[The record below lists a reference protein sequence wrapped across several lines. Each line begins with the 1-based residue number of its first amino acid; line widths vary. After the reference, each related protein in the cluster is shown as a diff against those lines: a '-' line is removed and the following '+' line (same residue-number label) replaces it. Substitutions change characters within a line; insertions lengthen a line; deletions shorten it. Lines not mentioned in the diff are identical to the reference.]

1 MNFSNF
7 FISRPIFA
15 TVLAIIVTLIGAMS
29 MRILPIE
36 QYPSVVPP
44 TVSVQAQF
52 PGADAETVAQ
62 TVAAPLAEAINGVE
76 DMLYMTSNSS
86 DNGSMSLSVAF
97 NIGTDGDINTINVNN
112 RVQGAL
118 SQLPEQV
125 QSQGVQVELRSDSIL
140 MLVALISPNGDY
152 NRVYMQNYAT
162 LNILDELRQVPGVG
176 NAEVL
181 GGGEFA
187 MRIWMDPDKLAQYDL
202 TPSEVASAVRTQN
215 TEIPAGNLA
224 SAPQGE
230 PRAYTYTITAGG
242 RLTDPDEF
250 RNIYLRTNPDG
261 SSLRLQ
267 DVARIELGASFYG
280 VDARLNGATM
290 TPIIIN
296 QQPGANALST
306 AEAVRSTMEDLK
318 SRFPPGL
325 EYVTPYDTTL
335 FIDASVET
343 VLHTFIEAFLIVA
356 VILFIFLQNWRFT
369 VIAMSVV
376 PVAVIGTF
384 AGFYV
389 LGYSI
394 NLLTLFALVLS
405 IGIVVDD
412 AILVVEN
419 VERVIS
425 EDEDITVRDA
435 TIQAMREVG
444 GPVIAT
450 SLIMAAVFVPVA
462 FLGGFTGQIYQ
473 QFAITVSIS
482 VALSALMALTF
493 TPALSAIFIK
503 HNLNHDRPS
512 KFRRAIRT
520 PLRLFDRL
528 FAGITAAYM
537 WCVKKLVRFWL
548 LALAI
553 TVAIGAGSYWMY
565 VSTPS
570 TLVPETDQGIVL
582 ASVSLPDA
590 ASLDRTQTYMAKLSA
605 EIEKIEGVEYASAVA
620 GYDLLASA
628 VNTARGVIFVN
639 MLPWGERD
647 LTADALVGRIMQLG
661 ASIDGG
667 SAMAFNVPPI
677 MGLSTTGGFTGYLQ
691 SFDGA
696 STRELYEASL
706 QVMGAANQHPM
717 LSRVFSTFNVN
728 VPSYKAHIDQ
738 QKALSYGVALENIN
752 SALANTFGNG
762 FVNYFSYQN
771 RNFQVYLQNED
782 EFRKTP
788 DDLNNVY
795 VRGGSGDRIPLSEF
809 VTLERQVGASVVSR
823 FGVYT
828 GAQFQGG
835 AAPGYSSAQA
845 IQAMEEVVL
854 DTLGPNWGMG
864 WTGTAYQEANLG
876 NAAMIAIVFGILMVF
891 LILAA
896 QYESWA
902 LPLAVLTATPF
913 AFLGGIAGIALRGLD
928 TSVYVQIGMLVVVGL
943 AAKNAILIV
952 EFAELQRKEEGKSIR
967 EAAITAAE
975 LRFRPIVM
983 TSLAFIFGTLP
994 LALATG
1000 ASDVSSHHIGT
1011 TVAVGMASVAI
1022 LGSLFVPT
1030 FYAMIAYSA
1039 DWLRRKTRGKQ
1050 HDQNDRRDQSD
1061 GRGEHDDRIAHDPQ

>member
-15 TVLAIIVTLIGAMS
+15 TVLAIILTLVGVMAM
-29 MRILPIE
+29 RVLPIE

-76 DMLYMTSNSS
+76 DMLYMTSNSA
-86 DNGSMSLSVAF
+86 DNGIMSLSVAF

-118 SQLPEQV
+118 SQLPEEV
-125 QSQGVQVELRSDSIL
+125 QSQGVTVELRSDSIL
-140 MLVALISPNGDY
+140 MLIALTSPNDDY
-152 NRVYMQNYAT
+152 NNVYMQNYAT

-202 TPSEVASAVRTQN
+202 TPSEVASAIRSQN
-215 TEIPAGNLA
+215 TEVPAGNLA

-230 PRAYTYTITAGG
+230 PRAYTYTLTAGG
-242 RLTDPDEF
+242 RLNDPDDF
-250 RNIYLRTNPDG
+250 RDIYLRTNPDG
-261 SSLRLQ
+261 SSLRLE

-280 VDARLNGATM
+280 ISARLNGSTM

-306 AEAVRSTMEDLK
+306 AEAVRDAMDEVAG
-318 SRFPPGL
+318 RFPPGL

-343 VLHTFIEAFLIVA
+343 VFHTFIEAFLIVI

-376 PVAVIGTF
+376 PVSVIGTF
-384 AGFYV
+384 AGFYMFDF
-389 LGYSI
+389 SI
-394 NLLTLFALVLS
+394 NLLTLFAMVLS

-419 VERVIS
+419 VERVLS

-435 TIQAMREVG
+435 TAQAMREVG

-473 QFAITVSIS
+473 QFAITVAIS
-482 VALSALMALTF
+482 VALSAIMALTF

-512 KFRRAIRT
+512 KFRRAIST
-520 PLRLFDRL
+520 PLRLFDRM
-528 FAGITAAYM
+528 FAGITAVYM
-537 WCVKKLVRFWL
+537 WFVKKLVRFWL
-548 LALAI
+548 LALAL
-553 TVAIGAGSYWMY
+553 TLAVGAGSYWLF
-565 VSTPS
+565 VTSPS
-570 TLVPETDQGIVL
+570 SLVPETDQGVAL
-582 ASVSLPDA
+582 VSVSLPDA
-590 ASLDRTQTYMAKLSA
+590 ASLDRTENYMSKLSA
-605 EIEKIEGVEYASAVA
+605 AIEEIDGVQYSSSVA
-620 GYDLLASA
+620 GYDLLAGS

-639 MLPWGERD
+639 MLPWGDRD
-647 LTADALVGRIMQLG
+647 LSVEGLVGQIMQLG
-661 ASIDGG
+661 AGIDGG
-667 SAMAFNVPPI
+667 TAMAFNVPPI
-677 MGLSTTGGFTGYLQ
+677 LGLSTTGGFTGYLQ
-691 SFDGA
+691 SFEGA
-696 STRELYEASL
+696 SPREIYEASL
-706 QVMGAANQHPM
+706 QVMGAANEHPA
-717 LSRVFSTFNVN
+717 LNQVFSTFNVN
-728 VPSYKAHIDQ
+728 VPSYRAEIDQ
-738 QKALSYGVALENIN
+738 QKALSYGVPLENIN
-752 SALANTFGNG
+752 SALSNTFGNG
-762 FVNYFSYQN
+762 FVNFFSYQN

-788 DDLNNVY
+788 DDINNVF
-795 VRGGSGDRIPLSEF
+795 VRGGSGERIPLSEF
-809 VTLERQVGASVVSR
+809 VTLERQVGASVISR

-835 AAPGYSSAQA
+835 PAEGYSSSEA
-845 IQAMEEVVL
+845 IEAMDQVVQE
-854 DTLGPNWGMG
+854 TLGSNWGMG
-864 WTGTAYQEANLG
+864 WTGTAYQEANMG
-876 NAAMIAIVFGILMVF
+876 NAASLAIIFGILMVF

-913 AFLGGIAGIALRGLD
+913 AFLGGIGGIALRGLD

-1011 TVAVGMASVAI
+1011 TVAMGMLSVAI
-1022 LGSLFVPT
+1022 LGSLFVPS

-1039 DWLRRKTRGKQ
+1039 DWLQRKRKGNK
-1050 HDQNDRRDQSD
+1050 HDERLEHQS
-1061 GRGEHDDRIAHDPQ
+1061 E

>member
-15 TVLAIIVTLIGAMS
+15 TVLAIILTLVGAMA

-76 DMLYMTSNSS
+76 DMLYMTSNSA
-86 DNGSMSLSVAF
+86 DNGLMSLSVAF

-118 SQLPEQV
+118 SQLPEAV
-125 QSQGVQVELRSDSIL
+125 QSQGVTVELRSDSIL
-140 MLVALISPNGDY
+140 MLVALTSPSGDY
-152 NRVYMQNYAT
+152 NNVYMQNYAT

-202 TPSEVASAVRTQN
+202 TPSEVASAIRAQN

-224 SAPQGE
+224 ATPQSE

-242 RLTDPDEF
+242 RLSSPDDF
-250 RNIYLRTNPDG
+250 RNIFLRTNADG
-261 SSLRLQ
+261 SSLRLE

-296 QQPGANALST
+296 QQPGANALET
-306 AEAVRSTMEDLK
+306 ANSVRATMEDLAE
-318 SRFPPGL
+318 RFPPGL

-343 VLHTFIEAFLIVA
+343 VLKTFIEAFLIVI

-376 PVAVIGTF
+376 PVSVIGTF
-384 AGFYV
+384 AGFY
-389 LGYSI
+389 LFDFSI

-419 VERVIS
+419 VERVLSEEDDIS
-425 EDEDITVRDA
+425 VRDA
-435 TIQAMREVG
+435 TIRAMKEVG

-462 FLGGFTGQIYQ
+462 FMGGFTGQIYQ
-473 QFAITVSIS
+473 QFAITVAIS

-503 HNLNHDRPS
+503 HNLHKTRQS
-512 KFRRAIRT
+512 AFKRAITT
-520 PLRLFDRL
+520 PLRLFDRF
-528 FAGITAAYM
+528 FAGFTALYM
-537 WCVKKLVRFWL
+537 WFVKKLVRFWV
-548 LALAI
+548 LALAL
-553 TVAIGAGSYWMY
+553 TVAVGAGSYWLY
-565 VSTPS
+565 ANTPS

-582 ASVSLPDA
+582 VSVSLPDA
-590 ASLDRTQTYMAKLSA
+590 ASLDRTQNYMAELSA
-605 EIEKIEGVEYASAVA
+605 AIEDIPGVQYSSAVA
-620 GYDLLASA
+620 GYDILSSA
-628 VNTARGVIFVN
+628 VNTARGIMFIN
-639 MLPWGERD
+639 MKPWAERE
-647 LTADALVGRIMQLG
+647 LTANELVGRIMQLG

-706 QVMGAANQHPM
+706 KIMQAANQHPV
-717 LSRVFSTFNVN
+717 LNRVFSTFNVN
-728 VPSYKAHIDQ
+728 VPSYRAEIDQ

-788 DDLNNVY
+788 EDVNNVY
-795 VRGGSGDRIPLSEF
+795 VRGGNGERIPLSEF
-809 VTLERQVGASVVSR
+809 VTLERQTGPAVVSR
-823 FGVYT
+823 FGVYA
-828 GAQFQGG
+828 GAQFQGNP
-835 AAPGYSSAQA
+835 APGYSSAQA
-845 IQAMEEVVL
+845 IEAMEEVVQE
-854 DTLGPNWGMG
+854 TLGDNWGMG
-864 WTGTAYQEANLG
+864 WTGTAYQESNLG
-876 NAAMIAIVFGILMVF
+876 NTATLAIVFGILMVF

-896 QYESWA
+896 QYESWS

-913 AFLGGIAGIALRGLD
+913 AFLGGIAGIVLRGLD

-952 EFAELQRKEEGKSIR
+952 EFAELQRKELGKSIR

-983 TSLAFIFGTLP
+983 TSLAFVFGTLP

-1022 LGSLFVPT
+1022 LGSLFIPS
-1030 FYAMIAYSA
+1030 FYAMIAAVS
-1039 DWLRRKTRGKQ
+1039 DWLYRKRHPNQDRQEQAELG
-1050 HDQNDRRDQSD
+1050 HDN
-1061 GRGEHDDRIAHDPQ
+1061 A

>member
-15 TVLAIIVTLIGAMS
+15 TVLAIILTLVGAMA

-76 DMLYMTSNSS
+76 DMLYMTSNSA
-86 DNGSMSLSVAF
+86 DNGLMSLSVAF

-118 SQLPEQV
+118 SQLPEAV
-125 QSQGVQVELRSDSIL
+125 QSQGVTVELRSDSIL
-140 MLVALISPNGDY
+140 MLVALTSPSGDY
-152 NRVYMQNYAT
+152 NNVYMQNYAT

-202 TPSEVASAVRTQN
+202 TPSEVASAIRAQN

-224 SAPQGE
+224 ATPQSE

-242 RLTDPDEF
+242 RLSSPDDF
-250 RNIYLRTNPDG
+250 RNIFLRTNTDG
-261 SSLRLQ
+261 SSLRLE

-296 QQPGANALST
+296 QQPGANALET
-306 AEAVRSTMEDLK
+306 ANSVRATMEDLAE
-318 SRFPPGL
+318 RFPPGL

-343 VLHTFIEAFLIVA
+343 VLKTFIEAFLIVI

-376 PVAVIGTF
+376 PVSVIGTF
-384 AGFYV
+384 AGFY
-389 LGYSI
+389 LFDFSI

-419 VERVIS
+419 VERVLSEEDDIS
-425 EDEDITVRDA
+425 VRDA
-435 TIQAMREVG
+435 TIRAMKEVG

-462 FLGGFTGQIYQ
+462 FMGGFTGQIYQ
-473 QFAITVSIS
+473 QFAITVAIS

-503 HNLNHDRPS
+503 HNLHKTRQS
-512 KFRRAIRT
+512 AFKRAITT
-520 PLRLFDRL
+520 PLRLFDRF
-528 FAGITAAYM
+528 FAGFTALYM
-537 WCVKKLVRFWL
+537 WFVKKLVRFWV
-548 LALAI
+548 LALAL
-553 TVAIGAGSYWMY
+553 TVAVGAGSYWLY
-565 VSTPS
+565 ANTPS

-582 ASVSLPDA
+582 VSVSLPDA
-590 ASLDRTQTYMAKLSA
+590 ASLDRTQNYMAELSA
-605 EIEKIEGVEYASAVA
+605 AIEDIPGVQYSSAVA
-620 GYDLLASA
+620 GYDILSSA
-628 VNTARGVIFVN
+628 VNTARGIMFIN
-639 MLPWGERD
+639 MKPWAERE
-647 LTADALVGRIMQLG
+647 LTANELVGRIMQLG

-706 QVMGAANQHPM
+706 KIMQAANQHPV
-717 LSRVFSTFNVN
+717 LNRVFSTFNVN
-728 VPSYKAHIDQ
+728 VPSYRAEIDQ

-788 DDLNNVY
+788 EDVNNVY
-795 VRGGSGDRIPLSEF
+795 VRGGNGERIPLSEF
-809 VTLERQVGASVVSR
+809 VTLERQTGPAVVSR
-823 FGVYT
+823 FGVYA
-828 GAQFQGG
+828 GAQFQGNP
-835 AAPGYSSAQA
+835 APGYSSAQA
-845 IQAMEEVVL
+845 IEAMEEVVQE
-854 DTLGPNWGMG
+854 TLGDNWGMG
-864 WTGTAYQEANLG
+864 WTGTAYQESNLG
-876 NAAMIAIVFGILMVF
+876 NTATLAIVFGILMVF

-896 QYESWA
+896 QYESWS

-913 AFLGGIAGIALRGLD
+913 AFLGGIGGIVLRGLD

-952 EFAELQRKEEGKSIR
+952 EFAELQRKEQGKSIR

-1011 TVAVGMASVAI
+1011 TVAMGMASVAI
-1022 LGSLFVPT
+1022 LGSLFIPS
-1030 FYAMIAYSA
+1030 FYAMIASVS
-1039 DWLRRKTRGKQ
+1039 DWLYRKRHPNQDRQEQAELG
-1050 HDQNDRRDQSD
+1050 HDN
-1061 GRGEHDDRIAHDPQ
+1061 A

>member
-15 TVLAIIVTLIGAMS
+15 TVLAIILTLVGAMA

-76 DMLYMTSNSS
+76 DMLYMTSNSA
-86 DNGSMSLSVAF
+86 DNGLMSLSVAF

-118 SQLPEQV
+118 SQLPEAV
-125 QSQGVQVELRSDSIL
+125 QSQGVTVELRSDSIL
-140 MLVALISPNGDY
+140 MLVALTSPSGDY
-152 NRVYMQNYAT
+152 NNVYMQNYAT

-202 TPSEVASAVRTQN
+202 TPSEVASAIRAQN

-224 SAPQGE
+224 ATPQSE

-242 RLTDPDEF
+242 RLSSPDDF
-250 RNIYLRTNPDG
+250 RNIFLRTNADG
-261 SSLRLQ
+261 SSLRLE

-296 QQPGANALST
+296 QQPGANALET
-306 AEAVRSTMEDLK
+306 ANSVRATMEDLAE
-318 SRFPPGL
+318 RFPPGL

-343 VLHTFIEAFLIVA
+343 VLKTFIEAFLIVI

-376 PVAVIGTF
+376 PVSVIGTF
-384 AGFYV
+384 AGFY
-389 LGYSI
+389 LFDFSI

-419 VERVIS
+419 VERVLSEEDDIS
-425 EDEDITVRDA
+425 VRDA
-435 TIQAMREVG
+435 TIRAMKEVG

-462 FLGGFTGQIYQ
+462 FMGGFTGQIYQ
-473 QFAITVSIS
+473 QFAITVAIS

-503 HNLNHDRPS
+503 HNLHKTRQS
-512 KFRRAIRT
+512 AFKRAITT
-520 PLRLFDRL
+520 PLRLFDRF
-528 FAGITAAYM
+528 FAGFTALYM
-537 WCVKKLVRFWL
+537 WFVKKLVRFWV
-548 LALAI
+548 LALAL
-553 TVAIGAGSYWMY
+553 TVAVGAGSYWLY
-565 VSTPS
+565 ANTPS

-582 ASVSLPDA
+582 VSVSLPDA
-590 ASLDRTQTYMAKLSA
+590 ASLDRTQNYMAELSA
-605 EIEKIEGVEYASAVA
+605 AIEDIPGVQYSSAVA
-620 GYDLLASA
+620 GYDILSSA

-639 MLPWGERD
+639 MQPWSERD
-647 LTADALVGRIMQLG
+647 LTANELVGRIMQLG

-706 QVMGAANQHPM
+706 KIMQAANQHPV
-717 LSRVFSTFNVN
+717 LNRVFSTFNVN
-728 VPSYKAHIDQ
+728 VPSYRAEIDQ

-788 DDLNNVY
+788 EDVNNVY
-795 VRGGSGDRIPLSEF
+795 VRGGNGERIPLSEF
-809 VTLERQVGASVVSR
+809 VTLERQTGPAVVSR
-823 FGVYT
+823 FGVYA
-828 GAQFQGG
+828 GAQFQGNP
-835 AAPGYSSAQA
+835 APGYSSAQA
-845 IQAMEEVVL
+845 IEAMEEVVQE
-854 DTLGPNWGMG
+854 TLGDNWGMG
-864 WTGTAYQEANLG
+864 WTGTAYQESNLG
-876 NAAMIAIVFGILMVF
+876 NTATLAIVFGILMVF

-896 QYESWA
+896 QYESWS

-913 AFLGGIAGIALRGLD
+913 AFLGGIGGIVLRGLD

-952 EFAELQRKEEGKSIR
+952 EFAELQRKELGKSIR

-1011 TVAVGMASVAI
+1011 TVAMGMASVAI
-1022 LGSLFVPT
+1022 LGSLFIPS
-1030 FYAMIAYSA
+1030 FYAMIASVS
-1039 DWLRRKTRGKQ
+1039 DWLYRKRHPNQDRQEQAELG
-1050 HDQNDRRDQSD
+1050 HDN
-1061 GRGEHDDRIAHDPQ
+1061 A

>member
-7 FISRPIFA
+7 FIKRPIFA
-15 TVLAIIVTLIGAMS
+15 TVLAIILTLIGVMS
-29 MRILPIE
+29 MRVLPVE

-76 DMLYMTSNSS
+76 DMLYMTSTSA
-86 DNGSMSLSVAF
+86 DNGTMSLNVAF

-118 SQLPEQV
+118 SQLPEAV
-125 QSQGVQVELRSDSIL
+125 QAQGVRVELRSSSIL
-140 MLVALISPNGDY
+140 MLVALISPEGDY
-152 NRVYMQNYAT
+152 NRTYMQNYAT

-202 TPSEVASAVRTQN
+202 TPTEVAAAIRAQN
-215 TEIPAGNLA
+215 TEVPAGNLA
-224 SAPQGE
+224 ATPQSE
-230 PRAYTYTITAGG
+230 PRAFSYTITAGG
-242 RLTDPDEF
+242 RLSDVDDF
-250 RNIYLRTNPDG
+250 REIFLRTNPDG
-261 SSLRLQ
+261 SALRLQ

-280 VDARLNGATM
+280 VDARLNGAAM
-290 TPIIIN
+290 SPIIIN
-296 QQPGANALST
+296 QQPGANALET
-306 AEAVRSTMEDLK
+306 AEAVKATMAELEG
-318 SRFPPGL
+318 RFPPGL
-325 EYVTPYDTTL
+325 EQVVPYDTTL
-335 FIDASVET
+335 FIDASVNT
-343 VLHTFIEAFLIVA
+343 VTKVFIEAFLIVG

-376 PVAVIGTF
+376 PVSVLATF
-384 AGFYV
+384 AGFYMF
-389 LGYSI
+389 GFSI

-419 VERVIS
+419 VERVLS
-425 EDEDITVRDA
+425 EDEEITVTQA
-435 TIQAMREVG
+435 TIRAMKEVG

-473 QFAITVSIS
+473 QFALTVAIS
-482 VALSALMALTF
+482 VAFSALMALTF

-503 HNLNHDRPS
+503 HKAPMGES
-512 KFRRAIRT
+512 KLMRAIHT

-528 FAGITAAYM
+528 FAAITAVYM
-537 WCVKKLVRFWL
+537 WVVKVLVRFWG
-548 LALAI
+548 LALLLTAL
-553 TVAIGAGSYWMY
+553 VIGGSWWLYQT
-565 VSTPS
+565 TPS

-582 ASVSLPDA
+582 ASVQLPDS
-590 ASLDRTQTYMAKLSA
+590 ASLARTQDYMGELSSRIE
-605 EIEKIEGVEYASAVA
+605 EIPGVSYVAAVA
-620 GYDLLASA
+620 GYDILSSA
-628 VNTARGVIFVN
+628 VNTARGVMFIN
-639 MLPWGERD
+639 MAPWSERE
-647 LTADALVGRIMQLG
+647 LTAEGLVGQVMQLG
-661 ASIDGG
+661 AQIPGG
-667 SAMAFNVPPI
+667 SAMAFNMPPI

-691 SFDGA
+691 SFEGA
-696 STRELYEASL
+696 SPQELFQASV
-706 QVMGAANQHPM
+706 QVMQAAGEHPA
-717 LSRVFSTFNVN
+717 LQRVFTTFNVN
-728 VPSYKAHIDQ
+728 VPGYRAEIDQ
-738 QKALSYGVALENIN
+738 QKALSYGVALQDLNATL
-752 SALANTFGNG
+752 SNTFGNG

-782 EFRKTP
+782 EFRRTP
-788 DDLNNVY
+788 DDISSVY
-795 VRGGSGDRIPLSEF
+795 VRGGNGERIPLSEF
-809 VTLERQVGASVVSR
+809 VTLERQAKPAVVSR
-823 FGVYT
+823 FGVYL

-835 AAPGYSSAQA
+835 PAPGYSSGQA
-845 IQAMEEVVL
+845 VAAMEEIVQE
-854 DTLGPNWGMG
+854 TLGDDWGMG
-864 WTGTAYQEANLG
+864 WTGTAYQETQMGSTATL
-876 NAAMIAIVFGILMVF
+876 AIVFGLLMVF

-896 QYESWA
+896 QYESWS

-913 AFLGGIAGIALRGLD
+913 AFLGGIGGIVLRGLD
-928 TSVYVQIGMLVVVGL
+928 TSVYVEIGMLVVVGL

-952 EFAELQRKEEGKSIR
+952 EFAELQRKEQGKTIR
-967 EAAITAAE
+967 EAAITAAQ

-1000 ASDVSSHHIGT
+1000 ASDTSSHHIGT
-1011 TVAVGMASVAI
+1011 TVAVGMATVAV
-1022 LGSLFVPT
+1022 LGSFFVPS
-1030 FYAMIAYSA
+1030 FYAMIAAVS
-1039 DWLRRKTRGKQ
+1039 DWLRRKVLGGGAEHRRAAGA
-1050 HDQNDRRDQSD
+1050 DQ
-1061 GRGEHDDRIAHDPQ
+1061 P

>member
-15 TVLAIIVTLIGAMS
+15 TVLAIILTLVGAMA

-76 DMLYMTSNSS
+76 DMLYMTSNSA
-86 DNGSMSLSVAF
+86 DNGLMSLSVAF

-118 SQLPEQV
+118 SQLPEAV
-125 QSQGVQVELRSDSIL
+125 QSQGVTVELRSDSIL
-140 MLVALISPNGDY
+140 MLVALTSPSGDY
-152 NRVYMQNYAT
+152 NNVYMQNYAT

-202 TPSEVASAVRTQN
+202 TPSEVASAIRAQN

-224 SAPQGE
+224 ATPQSE

-242 RLTDPDEF
+242 RLSSPDDF
-250 RNIYLRTNPDG
+250 RNIFLRTNADG
-261 SSLRLQ
+261 SSLRLE

-296 QQPGANALST
+296 QQPGANALET
-306 AEAVRSTMEDLK
+306 ANSVRATMEDLAE
-318 SRFPPGL
+318 RFPPGL

-343 VLHTFIEAFLIVA
+343 VLKTFIEAFLIVI

-376 PVAVIGTF
+376 PVSVIGTF
-384 AGFYV
+384 AGFY
-389 LGYSI
+389 LFDFSI

-419 VERVIS
+419 VERVLSEEDDIS
-425 EDEDITVRDA
+425 VRDA
-435 TIQAMREVG
+435 TIRAMKEVG

-462 FLGGFTGQIYQ
+462 FMGGFTGQIYQ
-473 QFAITVSIS
+473 QFAITVAIS

-503 HNLNHDRPS
+503 HNLHKTRQS
-512 KFRRAIRT
+512 AFKRAITT
-520 PLRLFDRL
+520 PLRLFDRF
-528 FAGITAAYM
+528 FAGFTALYM
-537 WCVKKLVRFWL
+537 WFVKKLVRFWV
-548 LALAI
+548 LALAL
-553 TVAIGAGSYWMY
+553 TVAVGAGSYWLY
-565 VSTPS
+565 ANTPS

-582 ASVSLPDA
+582 VSVSLPDA
-590 ASLDRTQTYMAKLSA
+590 ASLDRTQNYMAELSA
-605 EIEKIEGVEYASAVA
+605 AIEDIPGVQYSSAVA
-620 GYDLLASA
+620 GYDILSSA
-628 VNTARGVIFVN
+628 VNTARGIMFVN
-639 MLPWGERD
+639 MQPWSERD
-647 LTADALVGRIMQLG
+647 LTANELVGRIMQLG

-706 QVMGAANQHPM
+706 QIMQAANQHPV
-717 LSRVFSTFNVN
+717 LNRVFTTFNVN
-728 VPSYKAHIDQ
+728 VPSYRAEIDQ

-788 DDLNNVY
+788 EDVNNVY
-795 VRGGSGDRIPLSEF
+795 VRGGNGERIPLSEF
-809 VTLERQVGASVVSR
+809 VTLERQTGPAVVSR
-823 FGVYT
+823 FGVYA
-828 GAQFQGG
+828 GAQFQGNP
-835 AAPGYSSAQA
+835 APGYSSAQA
-845 IQAMEEVVL
+845 IEAMEEVVQE
-854 DTLGPNWGMG
+854 TLGDNWGMG
-864 WTGTAYQEANLG
+864 WTGTAYQESNLG
-876 NAAMIAIVFGILMVF
+876 NTATLAIVFGILMVF

-896 QYESWA
+896 QYESWS

-913 AFLGGIAGIALRGLD
+913 AFLGGIGGIVLRGLD

-952 EFAELQRKEEGKSIR
+952 EFAELQRKELGKSIR

-1011 TVAVGMASVAI
+1011 TVAMGMASVAI
-1022 LGSLFVPT
+1022 LGSLFIPS
-1030 FYAMIAYSA
+1030 FYAMIASVS
-1039 DWLRRKTRGKQ
+1039 DWLYRKRHPNQDRQEQAELG
-1050 HDQNDRRDQSD
+1050 HDN
-1061 GRGEHDDRIAHDPQ
+1061 A

>member
-15 TVLAIIVTLIGAMS
+15 TVLAIIVTLVGVMS

-62 TVAAPLAEAINGVE
+62 TVAAPIAEAINGVE
-76 DMLYMTSNSS
+76 DMLYMTSNSA

-118 SQLPEQV
+118 SQLPEAV
-125 QSQGVQVELRSDSIL
+125 QSQGVTVELRSDAIL
-140 MLVALISPNGDY
+140 MFIALTSPDGDY
-152 NRVYMQNYAT
+152 DKIFMQNYAT
-162 LNILDELRQVPGVG
+162 LNVLDELRQVPGVG

-202 TPSEVASAVRTQN
+202 TPSEVASAIRVQN
-215 TEIPAGNLA
+215 TEVPAGNLA
-224 SAPQGE
+224 APPQSDS
-230 PRAYTYTITAGG
+230 RAYTYTITAGG
-242 RLTDPDEF
+242 RLTDVDDF
-250 RNIYLRTNPDG
+250 RNIFLRTNNDG
-261 SSLRLQ
+261 SSLRLE
-267 DVARIELGASFYG
+267 DVARVELGASSYR
-280 VDARLNGATM
+280 VDARLNGSSMA
-290 TPIIIN
+290 PIIIN
-296 QQPGANALST
+296 QQPGANALETSRGVR
-306 AEAVRSTMEDLK
+306 EAMDDL
-318 SRFPPGL
+318 SGRFPPGL
-325 EYVTPYDTTL
+325 EYVAPYDTTL

-343 VLHTFIEAFLIVA
+343 VLHTFIEAFLIVI

-376 PVAVIGTF
+376 PVAVVGTF
-384 AGFYV
+384 AGFY
-389 LGYSI
+389 LFGFSI

-419 VERVIS
+419 VERVLSEEDDIS
-425 EDEDITVRDA
+425 VRDA
-435 TIQAMREVG
+435 TIRAMKEVG

-473 QFAITVSIS
+473 QFAITVAIS
-482 VALSALMALTF
+482 VAISALMALTF

-503 HNLNHDRPS
+503 HKIAGAGQS
-512 KFRRAIRT
+512 KFKRALNT
-520 PLRLFDRL
+520 PFRLFDRL

-537 WCVKKLVRFWL
+537 WVVKGLVRFWL
-548 LALAI
+548 LALAL
-553 TVAIGAGSYWMY
+553 TVLTGVGSYWLY
-565 VSTPS
+565 ANTPS
-570 TLVPETDQGIVL
+570 TLVPETDQGVVL
-582 ASVSLPDA
+582 VSVSLPDA
-590 ASLDRTQTYMAKLSA
+590 ASLERTQTYMAKLSTA
-605 EIEKIEGVEYASAVA
+605 IEDIPGVEYSSAVA
-620 GYDLLASA
+620 GYDILSSA
-628 VNTARGVIFVN
+628 VNTARGVMFIN
-639 MLPWGERD
+639 LTPWSERE
-647 LTADALVGRIMQLG
+647 LTATELVGRIMGLG

-667 SAMAFNVPPI
+667 SAMAFNLPPI

-706 QVMGAANQHPM
+706 QIMQKANQHPA
-717 LSRVFSTFNVN
+717 LNRVFTTFNVN
-728 VPSYKAHIDQ
+728 VPSYRANIDQ

-752 SALANTFGNG
+752 SALGNTFGNG

-788 DDLNNVY
+788 EDISSVF
-795 VRGGSGDRIPLSEF
+795 VRGGNGERIPLSEF
-809 VTLERQVGASVVSR
+809 VELERQTGPAVVSR

-828 GAQFQGG
+828 GAQFQGQP
-835 AAPGYSSAQA
+835 AAGYSSAQA
-845 IQAMEEVVL
+845 IEAMEGIVQE
-854 DTLGPNWGMG
+854 TLGSDWGMG
-864 WTGTAYQEANLG
+864 WTGTAYQEANMG
-876 NAAMIAIVFGILMVF
+876 SAATLAIVFGLLMVF

-896 QYESWA
+896 QYESWS

-913 AFLGGIAGIALRGLD
+913 AFLGGIGGIVLRGLD

-952 EFAELQRKEEGKSIR
+952 EFAELQRKEQGKSIR

-1000 ASDVSSHHIGT
+1000 ASDTSSHHIGT
-1011 TVAVGMASVAI
+1011 TVAVGMFSVAT
-1022 LGSLFVPT
+1022 LGSLFIPS
-1030 FYAMIAYSA
+1030 FYAMIATTS
-1039 DWLRRKTRGKQ
+1039 DWLGRKMKGDKHEPREPALEQDK
-1050 HDQNDRRDQSD
+1050 H
-1061 GRGEHDDRIAHDPQ
+1061 

>member
-15 TVLAIIVTLIGAMS
+15 TVLAIILTLVGAMA

-76 DMLYMTSNSS
+76 DMLYMTSNSA
-86 DNGSMSLSVAF
+86 DNGIMSLSVAF

-118 SQLPEQV
+118 SQLPEAV
-125 QSQGVQVELRSDSIL
+125 QSQGVNVQLQSNSIL
-140 MLVALISPNGDY
+140 MLVALTSPNGDY
-152 NRVYMQNYAT
+152 DNVYMQNYAT

-202 TPSEVASAVRTQN
+202 TPSEVASAIRAQN
-215 TEIPAGNLA
+215 TEVPAGSLA
-224 SAPQGE
+224 ATPQSD
-230 PRAYTYTITAGG
+230 PRAYTYTMTAGG
-242 RLTDPDEF
+242 RLSDTDDF

-261 SSLRLQ
+261 SSLRLE

-280 VDARLNGATM
+280 IDARLNGATM

-306 AEAVRSTMEDLK
+306 AQAVRDTMVDLS

-335 FIDASVET
+335 FINASVET
-343 VLHTFIEAFLIVA
+343 VFHTFIEAFLIVI

-376 PVAVIGTF
+376 PVSVIGTF
-384 AGFYV
+384 AGFY
-389 LGYSI
+389 LFDFSI

-419 VERVIS
+419 VERVLS
-425 EDEDITVRDA
+425 EDEEISVRDA
-435 TIQAMREVG
+435 TIRAMKEVG

-473 QFAITVSIS
+473 QFAITVAIS

-503 HNLNHDRPS
+503 HDLHQSKPS
-512 KFRRAIRT
+512 RFKRAIRT
-520 PLRLFDRL
+520 PLRLFDRF
-528 FAGITAAYM
+528 FAWLTAIYM
-537 WCVKKLVRFWL
+537 WCVKKLVRFWV
-548 LALAI
+548 LALVLTAA
-553 TVAIGAGSYWMY
+553 VGAGSYWLY
-565 VSTPS
+565 ATTPS
-570 TLVPETDQGIVL
+570 TLVPETDQGLVL
-582 ASVSLPDA
+582 VSVSLPDA
-590 ASLDRTQTYMAKLSA
+590 ASLSRTQSYMDKLSA
-605 EIEKIEGVEYASAVA
+605 AIEDIDGVDYSTSVA
-620 GYDLLASA
+620 GYDILSSA
-628 VNTARGVIFVN
+628 VNTARGIIFIS
-639 MLPWGERD
+639 MAPWDERE
-647 LTADALVGRIMQLG
+647 LTAGSLVGQVMQLG

-667 SAMAFNVPPI
+667 TAMAFNVPPI
-677 MGLSTTGGFTGYLQ
+677 MGLSTTGGFEGYLQ

-696 STRELYEASL
+696 SPRELYEASL
-706 QVMGAANQHPM
+706 QIMGAANQHPA
-717 LSRVFSTFNVN
+717 LSQVFSTFNVN
-728 VPSYKAHIDQ
+728 VPSFRAEIDQ

-752 SALANTFGNG
+752 SALSNTFGNG
-762 FVNYFSYQN
+762 FVNFFSYQN

-788 DDLNNVY
+788 EDINNVY
-795 VRGGSGDRIPLSEF
+795 VRGGSGERIPLSEF
-809 VTLERQVGASVVSR
+809 VTLERQVGPSVVSR

-828 GAQFQGG
+828 GAQFQGNP
-835 AAPGYSSAQA
+835 APGYSSAQA
-845 IQAMEEVVL
+845 IEAMDQIVL

-876 NAAMIAIVFGILMVF
+876 NTATLAIVFGIMMVF

-896 QYESWA
+896 QYESWS

-913 AFLGGIAGIALRGLD
+913 AFLGGIGGIVLRGLD

-1011 TVAVGMASVAI
+1011 TVAMGMASVAV
-1022 LGSLFVPT
+1022 LGSIFVPT
-1030 FYAMIAYSA
+1030 FYAMIATVS
-1039 DWLRRKTRGKQ
+1039 DWLRRKTHSDHGGRGKKPALE
-1050 HDQNDRRDQSD
+1050 HDQ
-1061 GRGEHDDRIAHDPQ
+1061 H

>member
-15 TVLAIIVTLIGAMS
+15 TVLAIILTLVGAMA

-76 DMLYMTSNSS
+76 DMLYMTSNSA
-86 DNGSMSLSVAF
+86 DNGLMSLSVAF

-118 SQLPEQV
+118 SQLPEAV
-125 QSQGVQVELRSDSIL
+125 QSQGVTVELRSDSIL
-140 MLVALISPNGDY
+140 MLVALTSPSGDY
-152 NRVYMQNYAT
+152 NNVYMQNYAT

-202 TPSEVASAVRTQN
+202 TPSEVASAIRAQN

-224 SAPQGE
+224 ATPQSE

-242 RLTDPDEF
+242 RLSSPDDF
-250 RNIYLRTNPDG
+250 RNIFLRTNADG
-261 SSLRLQ
+261 SSLRLE

-296 QQPGANALST
+296 QQPGANALET
-306 AEAVRSTMEDLK
+306 ANSVRATMEDLAE
-318 SRFPPGL
+318 RFPPGL

-343 VLHTFIEAFLIVA
+343 VLKTFIEAFLIVI

-376 PVAVIGTF
+376 PVSVIGTF
-384 AGFYV
+384 AGFY
-389 LGYSI
+389 LFDFSI

-419 VERVIS
+419 VERVLSEEDDIS
-425 EDEDITVRDA
+425 VRDA
-435 TIQAMREVG
+435 TIRAMKEVG

-462 FLGGFTGQIYQ
+462 FMGGFTGQIYQ
-473 QFAITVSIS
+473 QFAITVAIS

-503 HNLNHDRPS
+503 HNLHKTRQS
-512 KFRRAIRT
+512 AFKRAITT
-520 PLRLFDRL
+520 PLRLFDRF
-528 FAGITAAYM
+528 FAGFTALYM
-537 WCVKKLVRFWL
+537 WFVKKLVRFWV
-548 LALAI
+548 LALAL
-553 TVAIGAGSYWMY
+553 TVAVGAGSYWLY
-565 VSTPS
+565 ANTPS

-582 ASVSLPDA
+582 VSVSLPDA
-590 ASLDRTQTYMAKLSA
+590 ASLDRTQNYMAELSA
-605 EIEKIEGVEYASAVA
+605 AIEDIPGVQYSSAVA
-620 GYDLLASA
+620 GYDILSSA
-628 VNTARGVIFVN
+628 VNTARGIMFIN
-639 MLPWGERD
+639 MKPWAERE
-647 LTADALVGRIMQLG
+647 LTANELVGRIMQLG

-706 QVMGAANQHPM
+706 KIMQAANQHPV
-717 LSRVFSTFNVN
+717 LNRVFSTFNVN
-728 VPSYKAHIDQ
+728 VPSYRAEIDQ

-788 DDLNNVY
+788 EDVNNVY
-795 VRGGSGDRIPLSEF
+795 VRGGNGERIPLSEF
-809 VTLERQVGASVVSR
+809 VTLERQTGPAVVSR
-823 FGVYT
+823 FGVYA
-828 GAQFQGG
+828 GAQFQGNP
-835 AAPGYSSAQA
+835 APGYSSAQA
-845 IQAMEEVVL
+845 IEAMEEVVQE
-854 DTLGPNWGMG
+854 TLGDNWGMG
-864 WTGTAYQEANLG
+864 WTGTAYQESNLG
-876 NAAMIAIVFGILMVF
+876 NTATLAIVFGILMVF

-896 QYESWA
+896 QYESWS

-913 AFLGGIAGIALRGLD
+913 AFLGGIGGIVLRGLD

-952 EFAELQRKEEGKSIR
+952 EFAELQRKELGKSIR

-1011 TVAVGMASVAI
+1011 TVAMGMASVAI
-1022 LGSLFVPT
+1022 LGSLFIPS
-1030 FYAMIAYSA
+1030 FYAMIASVS
-1039 DWLRRKTRGKQ
+1039 DWLYRKRHPNQDLQEQAELG
-1050 HDQNDRRDQSD
+1050 HDN
-1061 GRGEHDDRIAHDPQ
+1061 A

>member
-15 TVLAIIVTLIGAMS
+15 TVLAIILTLVGAMA

-76 DMLYMTSNSS
+76 DMLYMTSNSA
-86 DNGSMSLSVAF
+86 DNGLMSLSVAF

-118 SQLPEQV
+118 SQLPEAV
-125 QSQGVQVELRSDSIL
+125 QSQGVTVELRSDSIL
-140 MLVALISPNGDY
+140 MLVALTSPSGDY
-152 NRVYMQNYAT
+152 NNVYMQNYAT

-202 TPSEVASAVRTQN
+202 TPSEVASAIRAQN

-224 SAPQGE
+224 ATPQSE

-242 RLTDPDEF
+242 RLSSPDDF
-250 RNIYLRTNPDG
+250 RNIFLRTNTDG
-261 SSLRLQ
+261 SSLRLE

-296 QQPGANALST
+296 QQPGANALET
-306 AEAVRSTMEDLK
+306 ANSVRATMEDLAE
-318 SRFPPGL
+318 RFPPGL

-343 VLHTFIEAFLIVA
+343 VLKTFIEAFLIVI

-376 PVAVIGTF
+376 PVSVIGTF
-384 AGFYV
+384 AGFY
-389 LGYSI
+389 LFDFSI

-419 VERVIS
+419 VERVLSEEDDIS
-425 EDEDITVRDA
+425 VRDA
-435 TIQAMREVG
+435 TIRAMKEVG

-462 FLGGFTGQIYQ
+462 FMGGFTGQIYQ
-473 QFAITVSIS
+473 QFAITVAIS

-503 HNLNHDRPS
+503 HNLHKTRQS
-512 KFRRAIRT
+512 AFKRAITT
-520 PLRLFDRL
+520 PLRLFDRF
-528 FAGITAAYM
+528 FAGFTALYM
-537 WCVKKLVRFWL
+537 WFVKKLVRFWV
-548 LALAI
+548 LALAL
-553 TVAIGAGSYWMY
+553 TVAVGAGSYWLY
-565 VSTPS
+565 ANTPS

-582 ASVSLPDA
+582 VSVSLPDA
-590 ASLDRTQTYMAKLSA
+590 ASLDRTQNYMAELSA
-605 EIEKIEGVEYASAVA
+605 AIEDIPGVQYSSAVA
-620 GYDLLASA
+620 GYDILSSA
-628 VNTARGVIFVN
+628 VNTARGIMFVN
-639 MLPWGERD
+639 MQPWSERD
-647 LTADALVGRIMQLG
+647 LTANELVGRIMQLG

-706 QVMGAANQHPM
+706 QIMQAANQHPV
-717 LSRVFSTFNVN
+717 LNRVFTTFNVN
-728 VPSYKAHIDQ
+728 VPSYRAEIDQ

-788 DDLNNVY
+788 EDVNNVY
-795 VRGGSGDRIPLSEF
+795 VRGGNGERIPLSEF
-809 VTLERQVGASVVSR
+809 VTLERQTGPAVVSR
-823 FGVYT
+823 FGVYA
-828 GAQFQGG
+828 GAQFQGNP
-835 AAPGYSSAQA
+835 APGYSSAQA
-845 IQAMEEVVL
+845 IEAMEEVVQE
-854 DTLGPNWGMG
+854 TLGDNWGMG
-864 WTGTAYQEANLG
+864 WTGTAYQESNLG
-876 NAAMIAIVFGILMVF
+876 NTATLAIVFGILMVF

-896 QYESWA
+896 QYESWS

-913 AFLGGIAGIALRGLD
+913 AFLGGIGGIVLRGLD

-952 EFAELQRKEEGKSIR
+952 EFAELQRKELGKSIR

-1011 TVAVGMASVAI
+1011 TVAMGMASVAI
-1022 LGSLFVPT
+1022 LGSLFIPS
-1030 FYAMIAYSA
+1030 FYAMIASVS
-1039 DWLRRKTRGKQ
+1039 DWLYRKRHPERKEDEQAALG
-1050 HDQNDRRDQSD
+1050 HDQT
-1061 GRGEHDDRIAHDPQ
+1061 

>member
-15 TVLAIIVTLIGAMS
+15 TVLAIILTLVGTMA

-76 DMLYMTSNSS
+76 DMLYMTSNSA
-86 DNGSMSLSVAF
+86 DNGLMSLSVAF

-118 SQLPEQV
+118 SQLPEAV
-125 QSQGVQVELRSDSIL
+125 QSQGVTVELRSDSIL
-140 MLVALISPNGDY
+140 MLVALTSPSGDY
-152 NRVYMQNYAT
+152 NKIYMQNYAT

-187 MRIWMDPDKLAQYDL
+187 MRVWMDPDKLAQYDL
-202 TPSEVASAVRTQN
+202 TPSEVASAIRAQN

-224 SAPQGE
+224 ATPQSE

-242 RLTDPDEF
+242 RLSGTDDF

-261 SSLRLQ
+261 SSLRLA

-296 QQPGANALST
+296 QQPGANALET
-306 AEAVRSTMEDLK
+306 AEAVRATMEEL
-318 SRFPPGL
+318 SGRFPPGL
-325 EYVTPYDTTL
+325 DYVTPYDTTL

-343 VLHTFIEAFLIVA
+343 VLHTFIEAFLIVI

-376 PVAVIGTF
+376 PVSVIGTF
-384 AGFYV
+384 AGFY
-389 LGYSI
+389 LFGFSI

-419 VERVIS
+419 VERVLS
-425 EDEDITVRDA
+425 EEDDITVRDA
-435 TIQAMREVG
+435 TIRAMKEVG

-473 QFAITVSIS
+473 QFAITVAIS

-503 HNLNHDRPS
+503 HDLHKTKQS
-512 KFRRAIRT
+512 AFKRAITT

-528 FAGITAAYM
+528 FAGFTAVYM
-537 WCVKKLVRFWL
+537 WFVKKLVRFWV
-548 LALAI
+548 LALAL
-553 TVAIGAGSYWMY
+553 TVAVGAGSYWLY
-565 VSTPS
+565 ANTPS

-582 ASVSLPDA
+582 VSVSLPDA
-590 ASLDRTQTYMAKLSA
+590 ASLSRTQAYMNELSSQ
-605 EIEKIEGVEYASAVA
+605 IEAIPGVEYSSAVA
-620 GYDLLASA
+620 GYDILSSA
-628 VNTARGVIFVN
+628 VNTARGIMFIN
-639 MLPWGERD
+639 MKTWAERD
-647 LTADALVGRIMQLG
+647 LTANELVGRIMQLG

-691 SFDGA
+691 SFEGA
-696 STRELYEASL
+696 SPRELYQASL
-706 QVMGAANQHPM
+706 QIMQAANQHPA
-717 LSRVFSTFNVN
+717 LSRVFTTFNVN
-728 VPSYKAHIDQ
+728 VPSYRAEIDQ

-762 FVNYFSYQN
+762 FVNFFSYQN

-782 EFRKTP
+782 KFRKTP
-788 DDLNNVY
+788 DDVSSVY
-795 VRGGSGDRIPLSEF
+795 VRGGNGERIPLSEF
-809 VTLERQVGASVVSR
+809 VTLERQTGPSVVSR
-823 FGVYT
+823 FGVYA
-828 GAQFQGG
+828 GAQFQGNP
-835 AAPGYSSAQA
+835 APGYSSTQA
-845 IQAMEEVVL
+845 IEAMEEVVQE
-854 DTLGPNWGMG
+854 TLGQNWGMG
-864 WTGTAYQEANLG
+864 WTGTAYQESNLG
-876 NAAMIAIVFGILMVF
+876 NTALLAIVFGILMVF

-896 QYESWA
+896 QYESWS

-913 AFLGGIAGIALRGLD
+913 AFLGGVGGIALRGLD

-952 EFAELQRKEEGKSIR
+952 EFAELQRKEHGKSIR

-994 LALATG
+994 LALASG

-1011 TVAVGMASVAI
+1011 TVAVGMASVAV
-1022 LGSLFVPT
+1022 LGSLFIPS
-1030 FYAMIAYSA
+1030 FYAMIATVS
-1039 DWLRRKTRGKQ
+1039 DWLYRKRHPDRDGNNESTALG
-1050 HDQNDRRDQSD
+1050 HDQ
-1061 GRGEHDDRIAHDPQ
+1061 A

>member
-1 MNFSNF
+1 MNLSNF

-15 TVLAIIVTLIGAMS
+15 TVLAIILTLVGTMT

-76 DMLYMTSNSS
+76 DMLYMTSNSA
-86 DNGSMSLSVAF
+86 DNGIMSLSVAF

-125 QSQGVQVELRSDSIL
+125 QSQGVTVELRSDSIL
-140 MLVALISPNGDY
+140 MLIALTSPSGDY
-152 NRVYMQNYAT
+152 NNVYMQNYAT
-162 LNILDELRQVPGVG
+162 LNVLDELRQVPGVG

-202 TPSEVASAVRTQN
+202 TPSEVASAIRSQN

-224 SAPQGE
+224 ATPQGE

-242 RLTDPDEF
+242 RLSNTDDF

-280 VDARLNGATM
+280 IDARLNGSTM

-296 QQPGANALST
+296 QQPGANALAT
-306 AEAVRSTMEDLK
+306 ADAVRATMDDLAG
-318 SRFPPGL
+318 RFPPGL
-325 EYVTPYDTTL
+325 EYVTPYDTTQ

-343 VLHTFIEAFLIVA
+343 VFHTFIEAFLIVI

-376 PVAVIGTF
+376 PVSVIGTF
-384 AGFYV
+384 AGFY
-389 LGYSI
+389 LFDFSI

-419 VERVIS
+419 VERVLSEEDDIS
-425 EDEDITVRDA
+425 VHDA
-435 TIQAMREVG
+435 TIRAMKEVG

-473 QFAITVSIS
+473 QFAITVAIS

-503 HNLNHDRPS
+503 HNLHQTRQS
-512 KFRRAIRT
+512 AFKRAITT

-528 FAGITAAYM
+528 FAGITAVYM
-537 WCVKKLVRFWL
+537 WFVVRLVRFWV
-548 LALAI
+548 LALALTI
-553 TVAIGAGSYWMY
+553 AVGAGSYWLF
-565 VSTPS
+565 VNTPS

-582 ASVSLPDA
+582 VSVSLPDA
-590 ASLDRTQTYMAKLSA
+590 ASLDRTQTYMAKLSSA
-605 EIEKIEGVEYASAVA
+605 IEDIPGVQYSSAIA
-620 GYDLLASA
+620 GYDILASA
-628 VNTARGVIFVN
+628 VNTARGIIFVN
-639 MLPWGERD
+639 MVPWGDRD
-647 LTADALVGRIMQLG
+647 LTAGSLVGQIMQLG
-661 ASIDGG
+661 SSIDGG
-667 SAMAFNVPPI
+667 TAMAFNVPPI

-696 STRELYEASL
+696 SPRELYEASL
-706 QVMGAANQHPM
+706 QIMGAANQHPA
-717 LSRVFSTFNVN
+717 LNQVFSTFNVN
-728 VPSYKAHIDQ
+728 VPSYRAEIDQ

-762 FVNYFSYQN
+762 FVNFFSYQN

-782 EFRKTP
+782 TFRKTP
-788 DDLNNVY
+788 DDVSSVY
-795 VRGGSGDRIPLSEF
+795 VRGGNGERIPLSEF
-809 VTLERQVGASVVSR
+809 VTLERQVGPSVVSR

-845 IQAMEEVVL
+845 IEAMDQVVM

-876 NAAMIAIVFGILMVF
+876 NTAMLAIVFGIMMVF

-896 QYESWA
+896 QYESWS

-913 AFLGGIAGIALRGLD
+913 AFLGGIGGIALRGLD

-952 EFAELQRKEEGKSIR
+952 EFAELQRKEQGKSIR

-1011 TVAVGMASVAI
+1011 TVAVGMASVAV
-1022 LGSLFVPT
+1022 LGSLFIPS
-1030 FYAMIAYSA
+1030 FYAMIATVS
-1039 DWLRRKTRGKQ
+1039 DWLYRKRHPNRDNQKPALE
-1050 HDQNDRRDQSD
+1050 HDQQ
-1061 GRGEHDDRIAHDPQ
+1061 

>member
-15 TVLAIIVTLIGAMS
+15 TVLAIILTLVGAMA

-76 DMLYMTSNSS
+76 DMLYMTSNSA
-86 DNGSMSLSVAF
+86 DNGLMSLSVAF

-118 SQLPEQV
+118 SQLPEAV
-125 QSQGVQVELRSDSIL
+125 QSQGVTVELRSDSIL
-140 MLVALISPNGDY
+140 MLVALTSPSGDY
-152 NRVYMQNYAT
+152 NNVYMQNYAT

-202 TPSEVASAVRTQN
+202 TPSEVASAIRAQN

-224 SAPQGE
+224 ATPQSE

-242 RLTDPDEF
+242 RLSSPDDF
-250 RNIYLRTNPDG
+250 RNIFLRTNADG
-261 SSLRLQ
+261 SSLRLE

-296 QQPGANALST
+296 QQPGANALET
-306 AEAVRSTMEDLK
+306 ANSVRATMEDLAE
-318 SRFPPGL
+318 RFPPGL

-343 VLHTFIEAFLIVA
+343 VLKTFIEAFLIVI

-376 PVAVIGTF
+376 PVSVIGTF
-384 AGFYV
+384 AGFY
-389 LGYSI
+389 LFDFSI

-419 VERVIS
+419 VERVLSEEDDIS
-425 EDEDITVRDA
+425 VRDA
-435 TIQAMREVG
+435 TIRAMKEVG

-462 FLGGFTGQIYQ
+462 FMGGFTGQIYQ
-473 QFAITVSIS
+473 QFAITVAIS

-503 HNLNHDRPS
+503 HNLHKTRQS
-512 KFRRAIRT
+512 AFKRAITT
-520 PLRLFDRL
+520 PLRLFDRF
-528 FAGITAAYM
+528 FAGFTALYM
-537 WCVKKLVRFWL
+537 WFVKKLVRFWV
-548 LALAI
+548 LALAL
-553 TVAIGAGSYWMY
+553 TVAVGAGSYWLY
-565 VSTPS
+565 ANTPS

-582 ASVSLPDA
+582 VSVSLPDA
-590 ASLDRTQTYMAKLSA
+590 ASLDRTQNYMAELSA
-605 EIEKIEGVEYASAVA
+605 AIEDIPGVQYSSAVA
-620 GYDLLASA
+620 GYDILSSA
-628 VNTARGVIFVN
+628 VNTARGIMFIN
-639 MLPWGERD
+639 MKPWAERE
-647 LTADALVGRIMQLG
+647 LTANELVGRIMQLG

-706 QVMGAANQHPM
+706 KIMQAANQHPV
-717 LSRVFSTFNVN
+717 LNRVFSTFNVN
-728 VPSYKAHIDQ
+728 VPSYRAEIDQ

-762 FVNYFSYQN
+762 FVNFFSYQN

-788 DDLNNVY
+788 EDVNNVY
-795 VRGGSGDRIPLSEF
+795 VRGGNGERIPLSEF
-809 VTLERQVGASVVSR
+809 VTLERQTGPAVVSR
-823 FGVYT
+823 FGVYA
-828 GAQFQGG
+828 GAQFQGNP
-835 AAPGYSSAQA
+835 APGYSSAQA
-845 IQAMEEVVL
+845 IEAMEEVVQE
-854 DTLGPNWGMG
+854 TLGDNWGMG
-864 WTGTAYQEANLG
+864 WTGTAYQESNLG
-876 NAAMIAIVFGILMVF
+876 NTATLAIVFGILMVF

-896 QYESWA
+896 QYESWS

-913 AFLGGIAGIALRGLD
+913 AFLGGIGGIVLRGLD

-952 EFAELQRKEEGKSIR
+952 EFAELQRKELGKSIR

-1011 TVAVGMASVAI
+1011 TVAMGMASVAI
-1022 LGSLFVPT
+1022 LGSLFIPS
-1030 FYAMIAYSA
+1030 FYAMIASVS
-1039 DWLRRKTRGKQ
+1039 DWLYRKRHPNQDLQEQAELG
-1050 HDQNDRRDQSD
+1050 HDN
-1061 GRGEHDDRIAHDPQ
+1061 A

>member
-15 TVLAIIVTLIGAMS
+15 TVLAIILTLVGAMA

-76 DMLYMTSNSS
+76 DMLYMTSNSA
-86 DNGSMSLSVAF
+86 DNGLMSLSVAF

-118 SQLPEQV
+118 SQLPEAV
-125 QSQGVQVELRSDSIL
+125 QSQGVTVELRSDSIL
-140 MLVALISPNGDY
+140 MLVALTSPSGDY
-152 NRVYMQNYAT
+152 NNVYMQNYAT

-202 TPSEVASAVRTQN
+202 TPSEVASAIRAQN

-224 SAPQGE
+224 ATPQSE

-242 RLTDPDEF
+242 RLSSPDDF
-250 RNIYLRTNPDG
+250 RNIFLRTNADG
-261 SSLRLQ
+261 SSLRLE

-296 QQPGANALST
+296 QQPGANALET
-306 AEAVRSTMEDLK
+306 ANSVRATMEDLAE
-318 SRFPPGL
+318 RFPPGL

-343 VLHTFIEAFLIVA
+343 VLKTFIEAFLIVI

-376 PVAVIGTF
+376 PVSVIGTF
-384 AGFYV
+384 AGFY
-389 LGYSI
+389 LFDFSI

-419 VERVIS
+419 VERVLSEEDDIS
-425 EDEDITVRDA
+425 VRDA
-435 TIQAMREVG
+435 TIRAMKEVG

-462 FLGGFTGQIYQ
+462 FMGGFTGQIYQ
-473 QFAITVSIS
+473 QFAITVAIS

-503 HNLNHDRPS
+503 HNLHKTRQS
-512 KFRRAIRT
+512 AFKRAITT
-520 PLRLFDRL
+520 PLRLFDRF
-528 FAGITAAYM
+528 FAGFTALYM
-537 WCVKKLVRFWL
+537 WFVKKLVRFWV
-548 LALAI
+548 LALAL
-553 TVAIGAGSYWMY
+553 TVAVGAGSYWLY
-565 VSTPS
+565 ANTPS

-582 ASVSLPDA
+582 VSVSLPDA
-590 ASLDRTQTYMAKLSA
+590 ASLDRTQNYMAELSA
-605 EIEKIEGVEYASAVA
+605 AIEDIPGVQYSSAVA
-620 GYDLLASA
+620 GYDILSSA
-628 VNTARGVIFVN
+628 VNTARGIMFVN
-639 MLPWGERD
+639 MQPWSERD
-647 LTADALVGRIMQLG
+647 LTANELVGRIMQLG

-706 QVMGAANQHPM
+706 KIMQAANQHPV
-717 LSRVFSTFNVN
+717 LNRVFSTFNVN
-728 VPSYKAHIDQ
+728 VPSYRAEIDQ

-788 DDLNNVY
+788 EDVNNVY
-795 VRGGSGDRIPLSEF
+795 VRGGNGERIPLSEF
-809 VTLERQVGASVVSR
+809 VTLERQTGPAVVSR
-823 FGVYT
+823 FGVYA
-828 GAQFQGG
+828 GAQFQGNP
-835 AAPGYSSAQA
+835 APGYSSAQA
-845 IQAMEEVVL
+845 IEAMEEVVQE
-854 DTLGPNWGMG
+854 TLGDNWGMG
-864 WTGTAYQEANLG
+864 WTGTAYQESNLG
-876 NAAMIAIVFGILMVF
+876 NTATLAIVFGILMVF

-896 QYESWA
+896 QYESWS

-913 AFLGGIAGIALRGLD
+913 AFLGGIGGIVLRGLD

-952 EFAELQRKEEGKSIR
+952 EFAELQRKELGKSIR

-1011 TVAVGMASVAI
+1011 TVAMGMASVAI
-1022 LGSLFVPT
+1022 LGSLFIPS
-1030 FYAMIAYSA
+1030 FYAMIASVS
-1039 DWLRRKTRGKQ
+1039 DWLYRKRHPNQDRQEQAELG
-1050 HDQNDRRDQSD
+1050 HDN
-1061 GRGEHDDRIAHDPQ
+1061 A

>member
-7 FISRPIFA
+7 FIKRPIFA
-15 TVLAIIVTLIGAMS
+15 TVLAIILTLIGVMS
-29 MRILPIE
+29 MRVLPVE

-76 DMLYMTSNSS
+76 DMLYMTSTSA
-86 DNGSMSLSVAF
+86 DNGTMSLDVAF

-118 SQLPEQV
+118 SQLPEAV
-125 QSQGVQVELRSDSIL
+125 QAQGVQVELRSSSIL
-140 MLVALISPNGDY
+140 MLVALTSPEGDY
-152 NRVYMQNYAT
+152 DRTFMQNYAT

-202 TPSEVASAVRTQN
+202 TPTEVAAAIRAQN
-215 TEIPAGNLA
+215 TEVPAGSLA
-224 SAPQGE
+224 APPQGE
-230 PRAYTYTITAGG
+230 SRAFTYTITAGG
-242 RLTDPDEF
+242 RLNDVDDF
-250 RNIYLRTNPDG
+250 REIFLRTNPDG

-280 VDARLNGATM
+280 VDARLNGAAM
-290 TPIIIN
+290 SPIIIN
-296 QQPGANALST
+296 QQPGANALET
-306 AEAVRSTMEDLK
+306 AEAVKSTMAELEE
-318 SRFPPGL
+318 RFPPGL
-325 EYVTPYDTTL
+325 EQVVPYDTTL
-335 FIDASVET
+335 FIDASVST
-343 VLHTFIEAFLIVA
+343 VTKVFIEAFLIVG

-376 PVAVIGTF
+376 PVSVLATF
-384 AGFYV
+384 AGFYMF
-389 LGYSI
+389 GFSI

-419 VERVIS
+419 VERVLS
-425 EDEDITVRDA
+425 EDEETTVTQA
-435 TIQAMREVG
+435 TIRAMKEVG

-473 QFAITVSIS
+473 QFALTVAIS
-482 VALSALMALTF
+482 VAFSALMALTF

-503 HNLNHDRPS
+503 RKPASDTETT
-512 KFRRAIRT
+512 FRRAINT

-528 FAGITAAYM
+528 FAAITAAYM
-537 WCVKKLVRFWL
+537 WVVKGLVRFWG
-548 LALAI
+548 LALLLTAL
-553 TVAIGAGSYWMY
+553 VIGGSWWLYQN
-565 VSTPS
+565 TPS

-582 ASVSLPDA
+582 ASVQLPDS
-590 ASLDRTQTYMAKLSA
+590 ASLDRTQDYMAELSSRIE
-605 EIEKIEGVEYASAVA
+605 EIPGVSYVAAVA
-620 GYDLLASA
+620 GYDILSSA
-628 VNTARGVIFVN
+628 VNTARGVMFIN
-639 MLPWGERD
+639 MEPWAERE
-647 LTADALVGRIMQLG
+647 LTAEGLVGQVMQLG
-661 ASIDGG
+661 GEIPGG
-667 SAMAFNVPPI
+667 SAMAFNMPSI

-691 SFDGA
+691 SFEGA
-696 STRELYEASL
+696 SPQELFQASG
-706 QVMGAANQHPM
+706 QVMQAAAEHPA
-717 LSRVFSTFNVN
+717 LEQVFTTFNVN
-728 VPSYKAHIDQ
+728 VPGYRAEIDQ
-738 QKALSYGVALENIN
+738 QKALSYGVALEDLNATL
-752 SALANTFGNG
+752 SNTFGNG

-788 DDLNNVY
+788 DDINSVY
-795 VRGGSGDRIPLSEF
+795 VRGGNGDRIPLSEF
-809 VTLERQVGASVVSR
+809 VTLERQAKPAVVSR
-823 FGVYT
+823 FGVYL

-835 AAPGYSSAQA
+835 PAPGFSSGEAVA
-845 IQAMEEVVL
+845 AMEEIVQE
-854 DTLGPNWGMG
+854 TLGDDWGMG
-864 WTGTAYQEANLG
+864 WTGTAYQETQMGSTATL
-876 NAAMIAIVFGILMVF
+876 AIVFGLLMVF

-896 QYESWA
+896 QYESWS

-913 AFLGGIAGIALRGLD
+913 AFLGGIGGIVLRGLD
-928 TSVYVQIGMLVVVGL
+928 TSVYVEIGMLVVVGL

-952 EFAELQRKEEGKSIR
+952 EFAELQRKEQGQSIR
-967 EAAITAAE
+967 EAAVTAAR

-1000 ASDVSSHHIGT
+1000 ASDTSSHHIGT
-1011 TVAVGMASVAI
+1011 TVAVGMATVAV
-1022 LGSLFVPT
+1022 LGSLFVPS
-1030 FYAMIAYSA
+1030 FYAMIAAIS
-1039 DWLRRKTRGKQ
+1039 DWLRRRVLGGGTDHHQAAGA
-1050 HDQNDRRDQSD
+1050 DQ
-1061 GRGEHDDRIAHDPQ
+1061 P

>member
-1 MNFSNF
+1 MSFSNF
-7 FISRPIFA
+7 FIKRPIFA
-15 TVLAIIVTLIGAMS
+15 TVLAIILTVMGVMS
-29 MRILPIE
+29 MRVLPIE
-36 QYPSVVPP
+36 QYPNVVPP

-76 DMLYMTSNSS
+76 DMLYMTSTSA
-86 DNGSMSLSVAF
+86 DNGMMSLEVAF

-118 SQLPEQV
+118 SQLPEAV
-125 QSQGVQVELRSDSIL
+125 QSQGVTVELQSSSIL
-140 MLVALISPNGDY
+140 MLVALISPEGDY
-152 NRVYMQNYAT
+152 DNVFMQNYAT

-187 MRIWMDPDKLAQYDL
+187 MRVWMDPDKLAQYDL
-202 TPSEVASAVRTQN
+202 TPTEVASAIRAQN
-215 TEIPAGNLA
+215 TEVPAGSLA
-224 SAPQGE
+224 ATPQSE
-230 PRAYTYTITAGG
+230 PRAFTYTITAGG
-242 RLTDPDEF
+242 RLNDVDDF
-250 RNIYLRTNPDG
+250 RGIFLRTNPDG
-261 SSLRLQ
+261 SALRLE

-280 VDARLNGATM
+280 VDAKLNGATM

-296 QQPGANALST
+296 QQPGANALET
-306 AEAVRSTMEDLK
+306 AQAVHDTMGELEG
-318 SRFPPGL
+318 RFPPGL
-325 EYVTPYDTTL
+325 EYVVPYDTTL

-343 VLHTFIEAFLIVA
+343 VTHVFVEAFLIVG

-376 PVAVIGTF
+376 PVSVLATF
-384 AGFYV
+384 AGFYAFDF
-389 LGYSI
+389 SI

-419 VERVIS
+419 VERVLS
-425 EDEDITVRDA
+425 EDEDITVTQA
-435 TIQAMREVG
+435 TIRAMKEVG

-473 QFAITVSIS
+473 QFALTVAVS
-482 VALSALMALTF
+482 VAFSALMALTF

-503 HNLNHDRPS
+503 HKPTMGQS
-512 KFRRAIRT
+512 KLMRAIYT

-528 FAGITAAYM
+528 FAGITAIYL
-537 WCVKKLVRFWL
+537 WVVKALVRFWG
-548 LALAI
+548 LALLL
-553 TVAIGAGSYWMY
+553 TGLVIGGAWWLYQT
-565 VSTPS
+565 TPS
-570 TLVPETDQGIVL
+570 SLVPETDQGIVL
-582 ASVSLPDA
+582 ASVQLPDS
-590 ASLDRTQTYMAKLSA
+590 ASLDRTETYMAKLSERIE
-605 EIEKIEGVEYASAVA
+605 EIPGVRYSSAVA
-620 GYDLLASA
+620 GYDILSSA
-628 VNTARGVIFVN
+628 VNTARGVMFIN
-639 MLPWGERD
+639 MDPWDERD
-647 LTADALVGRIMQLG
+647 LTAEQLVGRIMQLG
-661 ASIDGG
+661 AEVPGG

-691 SFDGA
+691 SFEGA
-696 STRELYEASL
+696 SPQELFEASV
-706 QVMGAANQHPM
+706 QVMQAANQHPA
-717 LSRVFSTFNVN
+717 LQQVFTTFNVN
-728 VPSYKAHIDQ
+728 VPGYRAEIDQ
-738 QKALSYGVALENIN
+738 QKALSYGVALEDLNATL
-752 SALANTFGNG
+752 SNTFGNG

-788 DDLNNVY
+788 DDIGNVY
-795 VRGGSGDRIPLSEF
+795 VRGGNGERIPLSEF
-809 VTLERQVGASVVSR
+809 VTLERQAKPSVVSR
-823 FGVYT
+823 FGVYL

-835 AAPGYSSAQA
+835 PAPGYSSGQA
-845 IQAMEEVVL
+845 IDAMESIVAE
-854 DTLGPNWGMG
+854 TLGSDWGMG
-864 WTGTAYQEANLG
+864 WTGTAYQESQMGSTATL
-876 NAAMIAIVFGILMVF
+876 AIVFGLLMVF

-896 QYESWA
+896 QYESWS

-913 AFLGGIAGIALRGLD
+913 AFLGGIGGIVLRGLD
-928 TSVYVQIGMLVVVGL
+928 TSVYVEIGMLVVVGL

-952 EFAELQRKEEGKSIR
+952 EFAELQRKEQGKSIR

-1011 TVAVGMASVAI
+1011 TVAVGMATVAV
-1022 LGSLFVPT
+1022 LGSFFVPSY
-1030 FYAMIAYSA
+1030 YAMIAAIS
-1039 DWLRRKTRGKQ
+1039 DWLRHRLKG
-1050 HDQNDRRDQSD
+1050 RDESPRLERES
-1061 GRGEHDDRIAHDPQ
+1061 G

>member
-7 FISRPIFA
+7 FIKRPIFA
-15 TVLAIIVTLIGAMS
+15 TVLAIILTVMGVVS
-29 MRILPIE
+29 MRVLPIE

-44 TVSVQAQF
+44 TVSVRAQF

-76 DMLYMTSNSS
+76 DMLYMTSTSA
-86 DNGSMSLSVAF
+86 DNGVMSLDVAF

-118 SQLPEQV
+118 SRLPEAV
-125 QSQGVQVELRSDSIL
+125 QAQGVTVELRSSSIL
-140 MLVALISPNGDY
+140 MLVALISPQGDY
-152 NRVYMQNYAT
+152 NNVFMQNYAT

-176 NAEVL
+176 EAEVL

-187 MRIWMDPDKLAQYDL
+187 MRVWMDPDKLAQYDL
-202 TPSEVASAVRTQN
+202 TPTEVARAIRAQN
-215 TEIPAGNLA
+215 TEVPAGSLA
-224 SAPQGE
+224 ATPQRD
-230 PRAYTYTITAGG
+230 PRAFTYTITAGG
-242 RLTDPDEF
+242 RLNDVEDF
-250 RNIYLRTNPDG
+250 RNIFLRTNPDG
-261 SSLRLQ
+261 SALRLD

-280 VDARLNGATM
+280 VEARLNGATM

-296 QQPGANALST
+296 QQPGANALET
-306 AEAVRSTMEDLK
+306 AQAVHDTMAELE

-325 EYVTPYDTTL
+325 EYVVPYDTTL
-335 FIDASVET
+335 FIGASVDT
-343 VLHTFIEAFLIVA
+343 VTHVFIEAFLIVG

-376 PVAVIGTF
+376 PVSVLATF
-384 AGFYV
+384 AGFF
-389 LGYSI
+389 LFGFSI

-419 VERVIS
+419 VERVLS
-425 EDEDITVRDA
+425 EDDEITVTQA
-435 TIQAMREVG
+435 TIRAMREVG

-473 QFAITVSIS
+473 QFALTVAIS
-482 VALSALMALTF
+482 VAFSALMALTF

-503 HNLNHDRPS
+503 HKPKGVGQSKLKRALN
-512 KFRRAIRT
+512 T

-528 FAGITAAYM
+528 FAGITAVYM
-537 WCVKKLVRFWL
+537 RLVKALVRFWG
-548 LALAI
+548 LALLL
-553 TVAIGAGSYWMY
+553 TGLVIGGSWWLYQI
-565 VSTPS
+565 TPS

-582 ASVSLPDA
+582 ASVQLPDS
-590 ASLDRTQTYMAKLSA
+590 ASLARTQRYMDELSSRIE
-605 EIEKIEGVEYASAVA
+605 EIPGVQYSTAVA
-620 GYDLLASA
+620 GYDILSSA
-628 VNTARGVIFVN
+628 VNTARGIMFIN
-639 MLPWGERD
+639 MEPWEERE
-647 LTADALVGRIMQLG
+647 LTATELVGRIMQLG
-661 ASIDGG
+661 AEIPGG

-691 SFDGA
+691 SFGGA
-696 STRELYEASL
+696 SPQELFQASV
-706 QVMGAANQHPM
+706 QVMQAANQHPA
-717 LSRVFSTFNVN
+717 LQQVFTTFNVN
-728 VPSYKAHIDQ
+728 VPGYRAAIDQ
-738 QKALSYGVALENIN
+738 QKALSYGVALEDLNATL
-752 SALANTFGNG
+752 SNTFGNG
-762 FVNYFSYQN
+762 FVNFFSYQN

-782 EFRKTP
+782 AFRKTP
-788 DDLNNVY
+788 DDVSNVY
-795 VRGGSGDRIPLSEF
+795 VRGGDGERIPLSEF
-809 VTLERQVGASVVSR
+809 VTLERQAKPAVVSR
-823 FGVYT
+823 FGVYL

-835 AAPGYSSAQA
+835 PAPGYSSGQA
-845 IQAMEEVVL
+845 IAAMEEIVEE
-854 DTLGPNWGMG
+854 TLGGGWGMG
-864 WTGTAYQEANLG
+864 WTGTAYQESQLG
-876 NAAMIAIVFGILMVF
+876 NTATLAIVFGILMVF

-896 QYESWA
+896 QYESWS

-913 AFLGGIAGIALRGLD
+913 AFLGGIGGIVLRGLD
-928 TSVYVQIGMLVVVGL
+928 TSVYVEIGMLVVVGL

-952 EFAELQRKEEGKSIR
+952 EFAELQRKEQGKSIR

-994 LALATG
+994 LALASG

-1011 TVAVGMASVAI
+1011 TVAVGMASVAV
-1022 LGSLFVPT
+1022 LGSLFVPS
-1030 FYAMIAYSA
+1030 FYAVIAHVS
-1039 DWLRRKTRGKQ
+1039 DWLRYQLR
-1050 HDQNDRRDQSD
+1050 
-1061 GRGEHDDRIAHDPQ
+1061 GRGYQETAAERS

>member
-15 TVLAIIVTLIGAMS
+15 TVLAIILTLVGAMA

-76 DMLYMTSNSS
+76 DMLYMTSNSA
-86 DNGSMSLSVAF
+86 DNGLMSLSVAF

-118 SQLPEQV
+118 SQLPEAV
-125 QSQGVQVELRSDSIL
+125 QSQGVTVELRSDSIL
-140 MLVALISPNGDY
+140 MLVALTSPSGDY
-152 NRVYMQNYAT
+152 NNVYMQNYAT

-202 TPSEVASAVRTQN
+202 TPSEVASAIRAQN

-224 SAPQGE
+224 ATPQSE

-242 RLTDPDEF
+242 RLSSPDDF
-250 RNIYLRTNPDG
+250 RNIFLRTNADG
-261 SSLRLQ
+261 SSLRLE

-296 QQPGANALST
+296 QQPGANALET
-306 AEAVRSTMEDLK
+306 ANSVRATMEDLAE
-318 SRFPPGL
+318 RFPPGL

-343 VLHTFIEAFLIVA
+343 VIKTFIEAFLIVI

-376 PVAVIGTF
+376 PVSVIGTF
-384 AGFYV
+384 AGFY
-389 LGYSI
+389 LFDFSI

-419 VERVIS
+419 VERVLSEEDDIS
-425 EDEDITVRDA
+425 VRDA
-435 TIQAMREVG
+435 TIRAMKEVG

-462 FLGGFTGQIYQ
+462 FMGGFTGQIYQ
-473 QFAITVSIS
+473 QFAITVAIS

-503 HNLNHDRPS
+503 HNLHKTRQS
-512 KFRRAIRT
+512 AFKRAITT
-520 PLRLFDRL
+520 PLRLFDRF
-528 FAGITAAYM
+528 FAGFTALYM
-537 WCVKKLVRFWL
+537 WFVKKLVRFWV
-548 LALAI
+548 LALAL
-553 TVAIGAGSYWMY
+553 TVAVGAGSYWLY
-565 VSTPS
+565 ANTPS

-582 ASVSLPDA
+582 VSVSLPDA
-590 ASLDRTQTYMAKLSA
+590 ASLDRTQNYMAELSA
-605 EIEKIEGVEYASAVA
+605 AIEDIPGVQYSSAVA
-620 GYDLLASA
+620 GYDILSSA
-628 VNTARGVIFVN
+628 VNTARGIMFIN
-639 MLPWGERD
+639 MKPWAERE
-647 LTADALVGRIMQLG
+647 LTANELVGRIMQLG

-706 QVMGAANQHPM
+706 KIMQAANQHPV
-717 LSRVFSTFNVN
+717 LNRVFSTFNVN
-728 VPSYKAHIDQ
+728 VPSYRAEIDQ

-788 DDLNNVY
+788 EDVNNVY
-795 VRGGSGDRIPLSEF
+795 VRGGNGERIPLSEF
-809 VTLERQVGASVVSR
+809 VTLERQTGPAVVSR
-823 FGVYT
+823 FGVYA
-828 GAQFQGG
+828 GAQFQGNP
-835 AAPGYSSAQA
+835 APGYSSAQA
-845 IQAMEEVVL
+845 IEAMEEVVQE
-854 DTLGPNWGMG
+854 TLGDNWGMG
-864 WTGTAYQEANLG
+864 WTGTAYQESNLG
-876 NAAMIAIVFGILMVF
+876 NTATLAIVFGILMVF

-896 QYESWA
+896 QYESWS

-913 AFLGGIAGIALRGLD
+913 AFLGGIGGIVLRGLD

-952 EFAELQRKEEGKSIR
+952 EFAELQRKELGKSIR

-1011 TVAVGMASVAI
+1011 TVAMGMASVAI
-1022 LGSLFVPT
+1022 LGSLFIPS
-1030 FYAMIAYSA
+1030 FYAMIASVS
-1039 DWLRRKTRGKQ
+1039 DWLYRKRHPNQDRQEQAELG
-1050 HDQNDRRDQSD
+1050 HDN
-1061 GRGEHDDRIAHDPQ
+1061 A

>member
-15 TVLAIIVTLIGAMS
+15 TVLAIIVTLVGVMAM
-29 MRILPIE
+29 RVLPIE

-76 DMLYMTSNSS
+76 DMLYMTSNSA
-86 DNGSMSLSVAF
+86 DNGTMSLSVAF

-118 SQLPEQV
+118 SQLPEAV
-125 QSQGVQVELRSDSIL
+125 QSQGVTVELRSDSIL
-140 MLVALISPNGDY
+140 MLVALTSQSGDY
-152 NRVYMQNYAT
+152 NKVYMQNYAT

-202 TPSEVASAVRTQN
+202 TPSEVASAIRTQN

-224 SAPQGE
+224 ATPQSE

-242 RLTDPDEF
+242 RLSSTDDF
-250 RNIYLRTNPDG
+250 RNIFLRTNPDG
-261 SSLRLQ
+261 SSLRLE

-280 VDARLNGATM
+280 VDARLNGDAM

-296 QQPGANALST
+296 QQPGANALET
-306 AEAVRSTMEDLK
+306 ANAVRATMEELAG
-318 SRFPPGL
+318 RFPPGL

-343 VLHTFIEAFLIVA
+343 VIKTFIEAFLIVI

-376 PVAVIGTF
+376 PVSVIGTF
-384 AGFYV
+384 AGFY
-389 LGYSI
+389 LFDFSI

-419 VERVIS
+419 VERVLSEEDDIS
-425 EDEDITVRDA
+425 VRDA
-435 TIQAMREVG
+435 TIRAMKEVG

-473 QFAITVSIS
+473 QFAITVAIS

-503 HNLNHDRPS
+503 HNLHKTKQS
-512 KFRRAIRT
+512 AFRRAITT
-520 PLRLFDRL
+520 PLRLFDRF
-528 FAGITAAYM
+528 FAGFTAVYM
-537 WCVKKLVRFWL
+537 WFVKKLVRFWV
-548 LALAI
+548 LALAL
-553 TVAIGAGSYWMY
+553 TVAVGAGSYWLY
-565 VSTPS
+565 ANTPS

-582 ASVSLPDA
+582 ASISLPDA
-590 ASLDRTQTYMAKLSA
+590 ASLSRTQAYMAELS
-605 EIEKIEGVEYASAVA
+605 EQIEAIPGVEYSSAVA
-620 GYDLLASA
+620 GYDILSSA
-628 VNTARGVIFVN
+628 VNTARGIMFIN
-639 MLPWGERD
+639 MKPWAERE
-647 LTADALVGRIMQLG
+647 LTANELVGRIMQLG

-706 QVMGAANQHPM
+706 QIMQAANQHPV
-717 LSRVFSTFNVN
+717 LNRVFSTFNVN
-728 VPSYKAHIDQ
+728 VPSYRAEIDQ
-738 QKALSYGVALENIN
+738 QKALSYGVALESIN

-788 DDLNNVY
+788 EDVNNVY
-795 VRGGSGDRIPLSEF
+795 VRGGNGERIPLSEF
-809 VTLERQVGASVVSR
+809 VTLERQTGPAVVSR
-823 FGVYT
+823 FGVYA
-828 GAQFQGG
+828 GAQFQGNP
-835 AAPGYSSAQA
+835 AAGYSSAQA
-845 IQAMEEVVL
+845 IEAMEEVVQE
-854 DTLGPNWGMG
+854 TLGDNWGMG
-864 WTGTAYQEANLG
+864 WTGTAYQESNLG
-876 NAAMIAIVFGILMVF
+876 NTATLAIVFGILMVF

-896 QYESWA
+896 QYESWS

-913 AFLGGIAGIALRGLD
+913 AFLGGIGGIVLRGLD

-952 EFAELQRKEEGKSIR
+952 EFAELQRKEQGKTIR

-1011 TVAVGMASVAI
+1011 TVAMGMASVAI
-1022 LGSLFVPT
+1022 LGSLFIPS
-1030 FYAMIAYSA
+1030 FYAMIATVS
-1039 DWLRRKTRGKQ
+1039 DWLYRKRHPHEDSQEQTALG
-1050 HDQNDRRDQSD
+1050 HDSSS
-1061 GRGEHDDRIAHDPQ
+1061 

>member
-15 TVLAIIVTLIGAMS
+15 TVLAIILTLVGTMA

-76 DMLYMTSNSS
+76 DMLYMTSNSA
-86 DNGSMSLSVAF
+86 DNGTMSLSVAF

-118 SQLPEQV
+118 SQLPEAV
-125 QSQGVQVELRSDSIL
+125 QSQGVTVELRSDSIL
-140 MLVALISPNGDY
+140 MLVALTSPNGDY
-152 NRVYMQNYAT
+152 NNVYMQNYAT

-202 TPSEVASAVRTQN
+202 TPSEVATAIRAQN

-224 SAPQGE
+224 ATPQSE

-242 RLTDPDEF
+242 RLSDTDDF

-261 SSLRLQ
+261 SSLRLE

-306 AEAVRSTMEDLK
+306 AEAVRDTMNEL
-318 SRFPPGL
+318 SGRFPPGL

-343 VLHTFIEAFLIVA
+343 VLKTFIEAFLIVI

-376 PVAVIGTF
+376 PVSVIGTF
-384 AGFYV
+384 AGFY
-389 LGYSI
+389 LFDFSI

-419 VERVIS
+419 VERVLS
-425 EDEDITVRDA
+425 EEEDISVRDA
-435 TIQAMREVG
+435 TIRAMKEVG

-462 FLGGFTGQIYQ
+462 FMGGFTGQIYQ
-473 QFAITVSIS
+473 QFAITVTIS

-503 HNLNHDRPS
+503 HNLHKPKPS
-512 KFRRAIRT
+512 AFRRAITT

-528 FAGITAAYM
+528 FAGITTVYM
-537 WCVKKLVRFWL
+537 WGVKKLVRFWV
-548 LALAI
+548 LALAL
-553 TVAIGAGSYWMY
+553 TVATGAGSYWLY
-565 VSTPS
+565 ANTPS

-582 ASVSLPDA
+582 VSVSLPDA
-590 ASLDRTQTYMAKLSA
+590 ASLDRTQNYMAKLSA
-605 EIEKIEGVEYASAVA
+605 AIEDIPGVEYSSAVA
-620 GYDLLASA
+620 GYDILSSA
-628 VNTARGVIFVN
+628 VNTARGIMFVN
-639 MLPWGERD
+639 MHPWAERD
-647 LTADALVGRIMQLG
+647 LTADELVGRIMQLG

-677 MGLSTTGGFTGYLQ
+677 MGLSTTGGFTGFLQ

-696 STRELYEASL
+696 SPRELYEASL
-706 QVMGAANQHPM
+706 QIMGAANQHPA
-717 LSRVFSTFNVN
+717 LNQVFSTFNVN
-728 VPSYKAHIDQ
+728 VPSFRAEIDQ
-738 QKALSYGVALENIN
+738 QKALSYGVALENIS
-752 SALANTFGNG
+752 SALSNTFGNG
-762 FVNYFSYQN
+762 FVNFFSYQN

-788 DDLNNVY
+788 EDISSVF
-795 VRGGSGDRIPLSEF
+795 VRGGNGERIPLSEF
-809 VTLERQVGASVVSR
+809 VTLERQVGPSVVSR

-835 AAPGYSSAQA
+835 PAEGYSSAQA
-845 IQAMEEVVL
+845 IEAMEAVVL

-876 NAAMIAIVFGILMVF
+876 NTAVLAIVFGILMVF

-896 QYESWA
+896 QYESWS

-913 AFLGGIAGIALRGLD
+913 AFLGGIGGIVLRGLD

-952 EFAELQRKEEGKSIR
+952 EFAELQRKEQGKSIR

-1011 TVAVGMASVAI
+1011 TVAVGMASVAV
-1022 LGSLFVPT
+1022 LGSLFIPS
-1030 FYAMIAYSA
+1030 FYAMIATVS
-1039 DWLRRKTRGKQ
+1039 DWLYRKRHPDRDDHNEQSALG
-1050 HDQNDRRDQSD
+1050 HDQ
-1061 GRGEHDDRIAHDPQ
+1061 P